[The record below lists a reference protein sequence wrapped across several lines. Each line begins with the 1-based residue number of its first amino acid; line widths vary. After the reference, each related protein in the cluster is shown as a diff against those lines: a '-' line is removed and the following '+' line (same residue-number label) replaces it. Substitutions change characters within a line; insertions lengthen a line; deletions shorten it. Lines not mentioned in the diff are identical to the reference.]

1 MSVFA
6 SPSKTTV
13 DMDEINKVLW
23 PVYVRA
29 ALRGA
34 TISRCEVVGTVQKR
48 EWLKL
53 LRGGGLDGAQATLVY
68 YAETAKH
75 ERRCFTYSAFKR
87 ALRRRVPPGARA
99 PAARGVRALRGPPRA
114 PLAHAVGGAHRRGA
128 GGLRRGA
135 RRLRAVPGQGLRVL
149 RHGPYDLRDE
159 SPPAPRGPGGRGP
172 HAAVADLRRL
182 GGLRGDLR
190 LRGSVG
196 PGRGVAIFVDSVA
209 VEAADELGGLTL
221 EEFHDAVLRAALLVS
236 ATPGGGSED
245 IPGIDLA
252 LKPRRSARGAGPA
265 DADALALAADAA
277 PQRALAGFR
286 VMRSTLERTVPR
298 ATNAGHGTCAGS
310 AGGEARWAGGRAVSS
325 NYSLLIEGSKEF
337 STLAD
342 QCWSNLKKNTAKLL
356 ASTRRATSRGEEL
369 TDLMD
374 DLTMTRP
381 APDAAGGG
389 RRGRLRRPQPLRR
402 GSVIF
407 GPRSSAGR

>member
-53 LRGGGLDGAQATLVY
+53 LRGSGLDGAQATLVY

-87 ALRRRVPPGARA
+87 ALCVVACRLEPELRPSAAFVRFVDRLAPRWPTRSAAPIAGARA
-99 PAARGVRALRGPPRA
+99 ACAAVLDAFA
-114 PLAHAVGGAHRRGA
+114 PCLAKVFAFFATAPTSFETKV
-128 GGLRRGA
+128 LRRHGA
-135 RRLRAVPGQGLRVL
+135 REDVDRMQQSLTFAGWAGF
-149 RHGPYDLRDE
+149 
-159 SPPAPRGPGGRGP
+159 
-172 HAAVADLRRL
+172 AATFAFADRL
-182 GGLRGDLR
+182 GPDAV
-190 LRGSVG
+190 S
-196 PGRGVAIFVDSVA
+196 AIFVDSVA

-265 DADALALAADAA
+265 DADARALAADAA

-381 APDAAGGG
+381 APDAPPAADAAVFDTTHSL
-389 RRGRLRRPQPLRR
+389 LR
-402 GSVIF
+402 
-407 GPRSSAGR
+407 

>member
-1 MSVFA
+1 MQQSLTFA
-6 SPSKTTV
+6 G
-13 DMDEINKVLW
+13 W
-23 PVYVRA
+23 AGFA
-29 ALRGA
+29 A
-34 TISRCEVVGTVQKR
+34 T
-48 EWLKL
+48 
-53 LRGGGLDGAQATLVY
+53 
-68 YAETAKH
+68 
-75 ERRCFTYSAFKR
+75 FAF
-87 ALRRRVPPGARA
+87 
-99 PAARGVRALRGPPRA
+99 
-114 PLAHAVGGAHRRGA
+114 
-128 GGLRRGA
+128 
-135 RRLRAVPGQGLRVL
+135 
-149 RHGPYDLRDE
+149 
-159 SPPAPRGPGGRGP
+159 
-172 HAAVADLRRL
+172 ADRL
-182 GGLRGDLR
+182 GPDAV
-190 LRGSVG
+190 S
-196 PGRGVAIFVDSVA
+196 AIFVDSVA

-265 DADALALAADAA
+265 DADARALAADAA

-381 APDAAGGG
+381 APDAAPAADAAVFDTTHSL
-389 RRGRLRRPQPLRR
+389 LR
-402 GSVIF
+402 
-407 GPRSSAGR
+407 

>member
-87 ALRRRVPPGARA
+87 ALCVVACRLEPELRPSAAFVRFVDRLAPRWPTRSAAPIAGARA
-99 PAARGVRALRGPPRA
+99 ACAAVLDAFA
-114 PLAHAVGGAHRRGA
+114 PCLAKVFAFFATAPTTFETKV
-128 GGLRRGA
+128 LRRHGA
-135 RRLRAVPGQGLRVL
+135 REDVDRMQQSLTFAGWAGF
-149 RHGPYDLRDE
+149 
-159 SPPAPRGPGGRGP
+159 
-172 HAAVADLRRL
+172 AATFAFADRL
-182 GGLRGDLR
+182 GPDAV
-190 LRGSVG
+190 S
-196 PGRGVAIFVDSVA
+196 AIFVDSVA

-252 LKPRRSARGAGPA
+252 LKPRRSARAPSRWTRRAKRSPPTRRPSAPSPASGSCGALG
-265 DADALALAADAA
+265 
-277 PQRALAGFR
+277 
-286 VMRSTLERTVPR
+286 
-298 ATNAGHGTCAGS
+298 
-310 AGGEARWAGGRAVSS
+310 GGRAVSS

-381 APDAAGGG
+381 APDAA
-389 RRGRLRRPQPLRR
+389 RRRPTRRLRHDPQRLR
-402 GSVIF
+402 
-407 GPRSSAGR
+407 

>member
-53 LRGGGLDGAQATLVY
+53 LRGSGLDGAQATLVY

-87 ALRRRVPPGARA
+87 ALCVVACRLEPELRR
-99 PAARGVRALRGPPRA
+99 RGVRALRGPPRA

-149 RHGPYDLRDE
+149 RHGSSTFE
-159 SPPAPRGPGGRGP
+159 TK
-172 HAAVADLRRL
+172 VLRRHGAREDVDRMQQSLTFAGWAGFAATFAFADRL
-182 GGLRGDLR
+182 GPDAV
-190 LRGSVG
+190 S
-196 PGRGVAIFVDSVA
+196 AIFVDSVA

-298 ATNAGHGTCAGS
+298 ATNAGHGTCS
-310 AGGEARWAGGRAVSS
+310 AGGERAGRRRRELE
-325 NYSLLIEGSKEF
+325 LLPAHRGQG

-369 TDLMD
+369 TDLLD

-381 APDAAGGG
+381 APDAAAAADAAVFDTTHSL
-389 RRGRLRRPQPLRR
+389 LR
-402 GSVIF
+402 
-407 GPRSSAGR
+407 

>member
-75 ERRCFTYSAFKR
+75 ERRCFTYSAFKS
-87 ALRRRVPPGARA
+87 ALCVVACRLEPELRPSAAFVRFVDRLAPRWPTRSAAPIAGARA
-99 PAARGVRALRGPPRA
+99 ACAAVLDAFA
-114 PLAHAVGGAHRRGA
+114 PCLAKVFAFFATAPTTFETKV
-128 GGLRRGA
+128 LRRHGA
-135 RRLRAVPGQGLRVL
+135 REDVDRMQQSLTFAGWAGF
-149 RHGPYDLRDE
+149 
-159 SPPAPRGPGGRGP
+159 
-172 HAAVADLRRL
+172 AATFAFADRL
-182 GGLRGDLR
+182 GPDAV
-190 LRGSVG
+190 S
-196 PGRGVAIFVDSVA
+196 AIFVDSVA

-221 EEFHDAVLRAALLVS
+221 EEFHDAVLRAALL
-236 ATPGGGSED
+236 
-245 IPGIDLA
+245 
-252 LKPRRSARGAGPA
+252 
-265 DADALALAADAA
+265 
-277 PQRALAGFR
+277 RALAGFR

-381 APDAAGGG
+381 APDAAAADAAVFDTTHSL
-389 RRGRLRRPQPLRR
+389 LR
-402 GSVIF
+402 
-407 GPRSSAGR
+407 